1 MKKYV
6 LILSA
11 LAFTLGFSSC
21 KKETAKENN
30 NDEIAAHAE
39 DESQFSTEL
48 DGMLNE
54 SSAAIES
61 NGAFS
66 GRYQGQQELI
76 CDATAVY
83 NSTSNPRTITITY
96 SGSNCNGI
104 RTRTGSIIISMA
116 QGVQWKNAGAAV
128 TVTFQNVKITRLRD
142 NKSVTING
150 SQTYTN
156 VSGGLLINLPVL
168 NSITHRIQSSGLSLS
183 FNDGTQRSWQVDK
196 QRVITYNSGVVVTTT
211 GLHTEGNITGV
222 AEWGTNRFGNAFT
235 TAITSPLIIRQDCS
249 FRLTSGAVEHKTN
262 LFTGTATFG
271 LDANGN
277 PTTCPGIGTYY
288 FKVIWTGPNGNS
300 YTTIL
305 PY

>member
-1 MKKYV
+1 MKKYI
-6 LILSA
+6 LLLSA
-11 LAFTLGFSSC
+11 FIITIAVTSC
-21 KKETAKENN
+21 KKEKDKENN

-39 DESQFSTEL
+39 DESQFSSEL

-54 SSAAIES
+54 TNAAIES
-61 NGAFS
+61 NGSFS
-66 GRYQGQQELI
+66 GRFQSLQEII

-83 NSTSNPRTITITY
+83 DPNSNPRTITITY
-96 SGSNCNGI
+96 SGSNCNGV
-104 RTRTGSIIISMA
+104 RTRTGAIVISME
-116 QGVQWKNAGAAV
+116 QGVQWKNPGAAV
-128 TVTFQNVKITRLRD
+128 TVSFQNVKITRLRD

-168 NSITHRIQSSGLSLS
+168 NSITHRISSSDLSIS

-196 QRVITYNSGVVVTTT
+196 QREFTYNSGVVITTT

-222 AEWGTNRFGNAFT
+222 AEWGTNRFGSTFT
-235 TAITSPLIIRQDCS
+235 TAITTPLVIRQDCS
-249 FRLTSGAVEHKTN
+249 FRLTGGAVEHKTN

-271 LDANGN
+271 LNAAGD
-277 PTTCPGIGTYY
+277 PSTCPGTGAYY
-288 FKVIWTGPNGNS
+288 FKVTWTGPNGNS